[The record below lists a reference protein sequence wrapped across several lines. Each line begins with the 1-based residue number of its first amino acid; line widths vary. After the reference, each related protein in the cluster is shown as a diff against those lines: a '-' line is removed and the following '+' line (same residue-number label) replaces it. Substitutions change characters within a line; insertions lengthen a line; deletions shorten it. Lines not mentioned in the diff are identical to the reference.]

1 MLRKRFFLN
10 YTEFGFKIQMI
21 LLFFYHLMKVAVIE

>member
-1 MLRKRFFLN
+1 MIFFKN

-21 LLFFYHLMKVAVIE
+21 LLLFFYHLMKVAVIE

>member
-1 MLRKRFFLN
+1 MIFLN

-21 LLFFYHLMKVAVIE
+21 LFFYHLMKVAVIE